1 MKKIAFFSLA
11 FICFLIYGCSVEK
24 ESASNPI
31 ENPEFKFRSESL
43 DNLFRSAE
51 ISKTDV
57 KRITKKNLNGKPSD
71 GVEIDS
77 TLVNIFELPNGT
89 KTYTFAVKD
98 YSYDNKLF
106 NYIVKQSPSNEI
118 SHFIVEYSLDTDL
131 DKIEPDNLS
140 YHIVD
145 KEIFE
150 VNGDDSSIDLTS
162 KHIILCIQ
170 LGYFTQVDKCKGD
183 LHTPEKDPG
192 CFNEDGTRATKE
204 IFVVVAQSCGYGGE
218 SGGSSGS
225 GSAGSGGSSGSG
237 STGSGGV
244 SGGGGTG
251 SGGSSNSGGGS
262 EGSSANG
269 GGTPRPSTNE
279 PILTTPTITIGKAEA
294 KLIYELSSSEKEWWN
309 KRANAYNKS
318 IGLSYLE
325 ANSSN
330 AATLSTA
337 ISFLKQ
343 IINLAQSENSL
354 EDVNKIFSFVLNAQ
368 IQNKIYHDID
378 EEFLNSV
385 DQFIDADAAA
395 NPIQLQIEF
404 SIQCAVMRSAHPD
417 WSDIKIYWEASKEMI
432 HLTLDLIGLVPVVGE
447 VADLTNGVLYVVEG
461 DGVNATLSVASAVPI
476 IGWAPAGTKI
486 GLKVVNIATDVNSKV
501 KLVWQITDNVFTFGN
516 RGQLRKVLGI
526 VSPSIQ
532 AHHII
537 PWAKQ
542 GHEVVQ
548 RAARSGNAFHMNE
561 ALNGIPLNIGVHG
574 GSHPAYDQRIMNRL
588 SEIADFYG
596 PNMTPQQAYNG
607 LIDLINDVRIAV
619 INNPNVPINQ
629 LIF

>member
-1 MKKIAFFSLA
+1 MKIFKLLA
-11 FICFLIYGCSVEK
+11 ALLFMVLIYSCSADK
-24 ESASNPI
+24 DQNSNTFQ
-31 ENPEFKFRSESL
+31 NQNFKFRTESL
-43 DNLFRSAE
+43 EDLFRNDE
-51 ISKTDV
+51 MSKRDL
-57 KRITKKNLNGKPSD
+57 KKITKKDVNGKPED

-77 TLVNIFELPNGT
+77 SRVNIFELPNGT
-89 KTYTFAVKD
+89 KTYTFAIKD
-98 YSYDNKLF
+98 YTYDNKLF
-106 NYIVKQSPSNEI
+106 NYIVKQSSSNEI
-118 SHFIVEYSLDTDL
+118 SHYIVEYSLDDDL
-131 DKIEPDNLS
+131 ENIDAEDLTS
-140 YHIVD
+140 HIVD

-150 VNGDDSSIDLTS
+150 VDENENSIDLTAKS
-162 KHIILCIQ
+162 IILCIQ
-170 LGYFTQVDKCKGD
+170 VGFFMEVDKCEGD
-183 LHTPEKDPG
+183 LYTPEKNPE
-192 CFNEDGTRATKE
+192 CFNEDRTRIKKE
-204 IFVVVAQSCGYGGE
+204 VFVIVAQSCGYGGE
-218 SGGSSGS
+218 SSGSSGSSSSGSTGSSGS
-225 GSAGSGGSSGSG
+225 GGGSH
-237 STGSGGV
+237 
-244 SGGGGTG
+244 GGT
-251 SGGSSNSGGGS
+251 S
-262 EGSSANG
+262 NG
-269 GGTPRPSTNE
+269 GGTMPPSTNE
-279 PILTTPTITIGKAEA
+279 PVLTTPTLNMSKFEV
-294 KLIYELSSSEKEWWN
+294 KLINELSGSEKEWWGN
-309 KRANAYNKS
+309 KANSYNKS
-318 IGLSYLE
+318 LSLSYLE

-330 AATLSTA
+330 AVSLSGA
-337 ISFLKQ
+337 ILFTKKL
-343 IINLAQSENSL
+343 INLAATEINF
-354 EDVNKIFSFVLNAQ
+354 EDANKIFSFVLNAQ
-368 IQNKIYHDID
+368 LQDKIYHDID

-404 SIQCAVMRSAHPD
+404 SIQCAVLRSTHPD
-417 WSDIKIYWEASKEMI
+417 WSDIRIYWEASKEMI

-526 VSPSIQ
+526 VSSSIQ

-548 RAARSGNAFHMNE
+548 KAARSGNAFHMNE